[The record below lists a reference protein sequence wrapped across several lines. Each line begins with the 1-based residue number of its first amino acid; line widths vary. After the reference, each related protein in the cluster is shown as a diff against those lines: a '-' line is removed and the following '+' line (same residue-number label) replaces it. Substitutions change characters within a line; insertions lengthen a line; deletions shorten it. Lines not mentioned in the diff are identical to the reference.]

1 MRKFIG
7 EQRTNL
13 NPTKWFNVWKHLG
26 KKVLGSN
33 FVEITITHEHK
44 SAGTKFFFLSS
55 PQKHPP
61 SDEICIWS
69 GGYLDSPAS
78 FLYIYDPFNIRKYG
92 HFAAVMNITCTRKIS
107 GY

>member
-44 SAGTKFFFLSS
+44 SAGTKFFF
-55 PQKHPP
+55 
-61 SDEICIWS
+61 
-69 GGYLDSPAS
+69 YLP
-78 FLYIYDPFNIRKYG
+78 LKNIRPRMKYV
-92 HFAAVMNITCTRKIS
+92 FDQAVI
-107 GY
+107 